1 VTELCPPP
9 SSTVPSTADGRPTPG
24 GPTGPHGV
32 VEPVGND
39 LSALLRRAVLDHA
52 RAERRRVFPPVLHVG
67 VPGLVTARLE
77 LSDAAAGERLD
88 HALRSDAVA
97 AMLRR
102 VRRPG
107 PPPLVWLTRR
117 GPLEVQD
124 RDLAWRSSA
133 LAAAGEQRVRTVFVV
148 VDKHGWRDPG
158 TGVGRTWVRAR

>member
-9 SSTVPSTADGRPTPG
+9 SPPLPRTPDGRPAAG
-24 GPTGPHGV
+24 GPAGPHGV
-32 VEPVGND
+32 VEPVGNE
-39 LSALLRRAVLDHA
+39 LAGLLRRAVLDHA
-52 RAERRRVFPPVLHVG
+52 RGERRRVFAPVLHVG
-67 VPGLVTARLE
+67 VPGLVTGRLE
-77 LSDAAAGERLD
+77 LADAAASERLD
-88 HALRSDAVA
+88 HALRTDAVA

-107 PPPLVWLTRR
+107 PSALVWLTRR

-133 LAAAGEQRVRTVFVV
+133 LTAAAEQALRTVFVV